1 MAEER
6 FGPEGHL
13 VWISSTCVH
22 RFQHLSRCVWECLI
36 SLKLNR
42 QRFLHSVLPCAWCDR
57 EPRVSYTQFLRLR
70 ENSLM
75 SIELVLCVGLSVGWA

>member
-13 VWISSTCVH
+13 VWISCTSVSLCVG
-22 RFQHLSRCVWECLI
+22 VCLI

-42 QRFLHSVLPCAWCDR
+42 HCFLHSVLPCAWCDR

-75 SIELVLCVGLSVGWA
+75 SIELVLCVGLLVGWA